1 MLLGTVATFFSALA
15 LTTALPSDVSGL
27 DLEQRQTSSNN
38 WPIDCSDN
46 GGTALCCQGTFA
58 GDLPLIVALAGLTD
72 FPLNPNDV
80 NCIGS

>member
-1 MLLGTVATFFSALA
+1 MLLGSVATFFSVLA
-15 LTTALPSDVSGL
+15 LTTALPSELSTS
-27 DLEQRQTSSNN
+27 EFEERQTSSNN
-38 WPIDCSDN
+38 WPIDCGIN

-58 GDLPLIVALAGLTD
+58 GDLPLIVALAGLTS